1 MSASNQLTLRPIGVV
16 HSPFWQRREA
26 PRQPALCEDV
36 HGTIELYPGNHFEQA
51 LIDIDTW
58 SHIWVLFWFHVNDNW
73 RPMVQPP
80 RGLQRRGVFATRS
93 PHRPNPLGLSA
104 VKLERRRGLILEVS
118 GLDILDGTPVF
129 DLKPYVPYTDVI
141 PTANGGWPEQ
151 VAPPTYAV
159 VFTPRAQR
167 HLQFLGEL
175 GQTLRAELERVLSL
189 GPKQPKYRRIRRM
202 EHGYQIAVEEWRVSF
217 DASDAVITVTGVTSG
232 YRAAELAGNPA
243 TELDL
248 HRAFAAFTSTDDLT
262 DRGTG
267 QP

>member
-1 MSASNQLTLRPIGVV
+1 MTTFDQLTLRPIGVV

-26 PRQPALCEDV
+26 PRQSALCEDI
-36 HGTIELYPGNHFEQA
+36 HGTIELFAGNHFEQA

-80 RGLQRRGVFATRS
+80 RGMRRRGVFATRS

-118 GLDILDGTPVF
+118 ALDILDGTPVF

-141 PTANGGWPEQ
+141 QDANGGWPEQ

-159 VFTPRAQR
+159 LFTPLAER
-167 HLQFLGEL
+167 HLTFLGSRGEAL
-175 GQTLRAELERVLSL
+175 KLELERVLSL
-189 GPKQPKYRRIRRM
+189 GPKQPKYRRIRKLDD
-202 EHGYQIAVEEWRVSF
+202 GYRIAVEDWRIYF
-217 DASDAVITVTGVTSG
+217 RAANGAITVTHLESG
-232 YRAAELAGNPA
+232 YGAVELENNLA

-248 HRAFAAFTSTDDLT
+248 HRAFALFAAQLPSDADV
-262 DRGTG
+262 
-267 QP
+267 

>member
-1 MSASNQLTLRPIGVV
+1 MNAFNELTLRPIGVV

-26 PRQPALCEDV
+26 PRQSALCEDI

-80 RGLQRRGVFATRS
+80 RGMQRRGVFATRS

-118 GLDILDGTPVF
+118 ALDILDGTPVF

-141 PTANGGWPEQ
+141 PSANGGWPEQ
-151 VAPPTYAV
+151 VAPPTFDV
-159 VFTPRAQR
+159 VFTPRALR
-167 HLQFLGEL
+167 HLLFLGEL
-175 GQTLRAELERVLSL
+175 GANMKAELERVLSL
-189 GPKQPKYRRIRRM
+189 GPKQPKYRRIRRL
-202 EHGYQIAVEEWRVSF
+202 ERGFQIAVEEWRVLF
-217 DASDAVITVTGVTSG
+217 DAADAVITVTGVQSG
-232 YRAAELAGNPA
+232 YRAVDLETNPA
-243 TELDL
+243 TELDV
-248 HRAFAAFTSTDDLT
+248 HRAFSAFATADSGPTSE
-262 DRGTG
+262 
-267 QP
+267 